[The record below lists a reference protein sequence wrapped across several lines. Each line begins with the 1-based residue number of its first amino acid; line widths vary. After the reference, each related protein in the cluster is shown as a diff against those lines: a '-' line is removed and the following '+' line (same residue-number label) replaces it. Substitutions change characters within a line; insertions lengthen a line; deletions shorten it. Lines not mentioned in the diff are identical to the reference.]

1 VPSNSIPSPLV
12 LQSAFDTAWGML
24 QATRGSPAS
33 DYIQNIAT
41 ALRERI
47 AEAAAI
53 GETDPQR
60 LAKAALA
67 NLFLSP
73 NF

>member
-1 VPSNSIPSPLV
+1 MEKAIGYSTDVPSNSIPSPLV

-41 ALRERI
+41 ALRE
-47 AEAAAI
+47 
-53 GETDPQR
+53 TDPQR